1 MNVEG
6 IMQYDIGPK
15 HAVMGSALRISLGKT
30 LSRGVE
36 VKVAIHYSTSQ
47 ECTALQWLDKE

>member
-1 MNVEG
+1 
-6 IMQYDIGPK
+6 MQYDIGPK

-30 LSRGVE
+30 LSRGAE